1 MEKNDYLVIEDIHKS
16 FFGVEVLKGVNLSVA
31 AGEVHGL
38 LGGNGA
44 GKSTL
49 MNVLGGLYAKDSGRI
64 LIDGRE
70 VSITDSKAAERA
82 GIGFIH
88 QELKLFDLR
97 SVAEN
102 IMISNLPTMGVFHL
116 VDDKKKNESARKW
129 LEMVGLKVEP
139 ATRLG
144 ELSIAEQQQVEI
156 AKALSL
162 NAKILIFDE
171 PTSSLTNRE
180 TES

>member
-1 MEKNDYLVIEDIHKS
+1 MENSIEFKQIGKQIFRCAGVKDIS
-16 FFGVEVLKGVNLSVA
+16 FCVA
-31 AGEVHGL
+31 KGEVHAL
-38 LGGNGA
+38 LGENGA

-102 IMISNLPTMGVFHL
+102 IMISQPSDQG
-116 VDDKKKNESARKW
+116 S
-129 LEMVGLKVEP
+129 
-139 ATRLG
+139 
-144 ELSIAEQQQVEI
+144 LS
-156 AKALSL
+156 
-162 NAKILIFDE
+162 FGG
-171 PTSSLTNRE
+171 R
-180 TES
+180 

>member
-1 MEKNDYLVIEDIHKS
+1 
-16 FFGVEVLKGVNLSVA
+16 
-31 AGEVHGL
+31 
-38 LGGNGA
+38 GGNGA

-70 VSITDSKAAERA
+70 VSITDNKEAERA

-102 IMISNLPTMGVFHL
+102 IMISNLPTKGVIMKAEYDYADEHGL
-116 VDDKKKNESARKW
+116 VFVIDIGKCGSE
-129 LEMVGLKVEP
+129 
-139 ATRLG
+139 
-144 ELSIAEQQQVEI
+144 
-156 AKALSL
+156 
-162 NAKILIFDE
+162 
-171 PTSSLTNRE
+171 
-180 TES
+180 